1 MSWRI
6 AIIAYL
12 LLLTIIIL
20 CCLAVLLD
28 FSVDYTKIGLCLA
41 YILSN
46 LWLFEAF
53 VITLANLESN
63 LISVERLKQ
72 YFSNETE
79 HLDDRLNEI
88 ALSQSESERIIVFEN
103 VYFTYETQPLSPRM
117 RYALENVSFSIR
129 RGEKVAI
136 CGRTA
141 SGKSSILNVLFR
153 FYNIDKGRILL
164 NGIPIDTMRLIDLRQ
179 YMSIIPQLGFLFKG
193 TLRDNLDP
201 RNEFSDE
208 SIITKFIQTGI
219 VIRGVNSSSSRNE
232 ESDLESSDPRLELK
246 FEIQNLGSNLSNG
259 EKQMINFMRVF
270 IQTQDL
276 VCLDEANSNI
286 DAETDYL
293 VMKALFEVCHDK
305 TILMISHRLE
315 NLRMFDRIM
324 VLDEGHLVEFGSFT
338 ELVANPNSRF
348 NVLRNSRNRLKS

>member
-1 MSWRI
+1 
-6 AIIAYL
+6 
-12 LLLTIIIL
+12 
-20 CCLAVLLD
+20 
-28 FSVDYTKIGLCLA
+28 
-41 YILSN
+41 
-46 LWLFEAF
+46 
-53 VITLANLESN
+53 
-63 LISVERLKQ
+63 
-72 YFSNETE
+72 
-79 HLDDRLNEI
+79 
-88 ALSQSESERIIVFEN
+88 
-103 VYFTYETQPLSPRM
+103 
-117 RYALENVSFSIR
+117 
-129 RGEKVAI
+129 
-136 CGRTA
+136 
-141 SGKSSILNVLFR
+141 
-153 FYNIDKGRILL
+153 
-164 NGIPIDTMRLIDLRQ
+164 
-179 YMSIIPQLGFLFKG
+179 MSIIPQLGFLFKG

-208 SIITKFIQTGI
+208 SIIAKFIQTGI
-219 VIRGVNSSSSRNE
+219 VIRGLYSSSSRNE

-324 VLDEGHLVEFGSFT
+324 VLDEGRLVELGSYT
-338 ELVANPNSRF
+338 ELTSNPNSFF
-348 NVLRNSRNRLKS
+348 NTLRNVKQSKADS